1 MDKDYSDRPVPE
13 RARKS
18 TGSFWSLYAGEHTA
32 GTEFMIGPLF
42 LAAGVSAGDLILG
55 LLAGNLLAVATWAL
69 LTAPIA
75 LGWRLTLYRQ
85 LELIAGRRFVLF
97 YNAANGLL
105 FCFLA
110 GAMIT
115 VSATAVGMPF
125 HMDMPALDAA
135 LPTGV
140 TWVVVVLA
148 IGVLFTVFAAFG
160 YDWVSRVA
168 KVAAPW
174 MLVVFFA
181 CGLVAL
187 PQLGVHRLGDFWRAA
202 STEIWRGGEPLV
214 GQVKF
219 TFWHVM
225 SFAWF
230 CNAAVHLGMGD
241 LSILRFAR
249 HKSAGWAPA
258 GGMFLGHYMAWIAA
272 SLLYALQL
280 RRDPANT
287 AVLPG
292 PMAFDALGL
301 TGTLCVVIA
310 GWTTANPT
318 IYRAGLAFQAIV
330 PRSSRF
336 AVTCLAGAVATF
348 AGLFPA
354 LAMKLLG
361 FVCVYGTILAPI
373 GAIIAVDHFWLRGG
387 LAPDPLPVSP
397 DGFSWRVAVPW
408 LASLALCAVPF
419 FYGVF
424 PSFLT
429 LPAWLFCGAFFWL
442 LTRVPAAVLRPS

>member
-1 MDKDYSDRPVPE
+1 MDNDYSDLPVPAQ
-13 RARKS
+13 ARKS
-18 TGSFWSLYAGEHTA
+18 SGSFWSLYAGEHTA

-42 LAAGVSAGDLILG
+42 LAAGVSARDLVLG
-55 LLAGNLLAVATWAL
+55 LLVGNLLAVVTWRV
-69 LTAPIA
+69 LTTPIA
-75 LGWRLTLYRQ
+75 LAWRLTLYRQ
-85 LELIAGRRFVLF
+85 LELIGGRRFVVV

-125 HMDMPALDAA
+125 DMNMPALDAT
-135 LPTGV
+135 LPTGT
-140 TWVVVVLA
+140 TWVIVVMA

-168 KVAAPW
+168 SVAAPW

-187 PQLGVHRLGDFWRAA
+187 PQLGVHDIRDFWSAA
-202 STEIWRGGEPLV
+202 STEIWRGGEPLA
-214 GQVKF
+214 GQIKF

-272 SLLYALQL
+272 SLLYAIQL
-280 RRDPANT
+280 RSDPANT

-292 PMAFDALGL
+292 PLAFDALGL

-336 AVTCLAGAVATF
+336 VVTCVAGAIATV

-361 FVCVYGTILAPI
+361 FVGLYGTILAPI
-373 GAIIAVDHFWLRGG
+373 GAIIAVDHFLLRGG
-387 LAPDPLPVSP
+387 RVPDRVPIPPS
-397 DGFSWRVAVPW
+397 GFAWRVAGPW
-408 LASLALCAVPF
+408 LLSLAACAVPF
-419 FYGVF
+419 WLGVF

-429 LPAWLFCGAFFWL
+429 FPAWLGCGAMYWL
-442 LTRVPAAVLRPS
+442 LTRRSAVVA